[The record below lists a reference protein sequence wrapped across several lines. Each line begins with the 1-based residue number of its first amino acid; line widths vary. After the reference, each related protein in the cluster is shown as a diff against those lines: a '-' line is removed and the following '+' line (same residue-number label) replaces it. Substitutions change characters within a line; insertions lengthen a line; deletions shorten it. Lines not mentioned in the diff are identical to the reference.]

1 MSRSDFGLYSLNL
14 EDKVIGWLERWDP
27 LEGSKAK
34 VRVDCG
40 AVATSTDWVSLWS
53 ACCRLKQFA
62 LAEDRTDNCLPEC
75 PIVDRVIEEHRTE
88 NIRQFLL
95 HGSIPSEGNAGAESK
110 SARRINAAGVAD
122 GVLDR
127 RARRVITLVVFALQ
141 KHADN
146 WNSDAKHSATAVE
159 RVRAS
164 LDLVVASLLFQA
176 VLGLN
181 GFPANQAVVA
191 AVSKLVEIV
200 RPHAMDAGDATASKL
215 LIWRAFMPILSPRKD
230 GAQAWPIM
238 LRADEASGIRSDL
251 SSASSYTGAQDDEAA
266 RSTTNDINML
276 LGRCGQSPL
285 SVLLLP
291 RHRSPLLS
299 DSDS

>member
-1 MSRSDFGLYSLNL
+1 MLS
-14 EDKVIGWLERWDP
+14 
-27 LEGSKAK
+27 
-34 VRVDCG
+34 
-40 AVATSTDWVSLWS
+40 
-53 ACCRLKQFA
+53 LKQFA
-62 LAEDRTDNCLPEC
+62 LAEDRTDNCLRNAPSL
-75 PIVDRVIEEHRTE
+75 T
-88 NIRQFLL
+88 
-95 HGSIPSEGNAGAESK
+95 GSSRSI
-110 SARRINAAGVAD
+110 ARRIFANFCCTDRSLLRATPAQRARAPGESTLLASAD

-164 LDLVVASLLFQA
+164 LDLVVAKSPVPGSTRPEWLSSQSGSRRSCQQA
-176 VLGLN
+176 GRN
-181 GFPANQAVVA
+181 
-191 AVSKLVEIV
+191 
-200 RPHAMDAGDATASKL
+200 RPTTRHGWGRCDRASKL
-215 LIWRAFMPILSPRKD
+215 LICARSCLILSPRKD

-276 LGRCGQSPL
+276 LGRCGQSP
-285 SVLLLP
+285 SVSLA
-291 RHRSPLLS
+291 SPTS
-299 DSDS
+299 SFPFAE